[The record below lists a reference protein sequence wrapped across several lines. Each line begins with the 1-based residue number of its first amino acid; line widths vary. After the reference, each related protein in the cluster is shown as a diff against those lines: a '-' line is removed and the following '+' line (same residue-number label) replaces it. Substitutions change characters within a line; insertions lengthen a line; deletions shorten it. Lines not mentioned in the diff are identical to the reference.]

1 MIKTNQWVG
10 WARSQRWP
18 DGGEAGG
25 AGSESQAARW
35 WRVGNIVGPGRT
47 QAAQQREARGG
58 IDGSTG
64 QELALHGPL
73 RHGSHLPGRRV
84 PRSEERRVGKEG
96 RRRWSRAEGRKRR
109 TDR

>member
-1 MIKTNQWVG
+1 EDVIRHRNVTGVQTCALPILG
-10 WARSQRWP
+10 RARSQRWS

-64 QELALHGPL
+64 QELALHGP
-73 RHGSHLPGRRV
+73 
-84 PRSEERRVGKEG
+84 RSEERRVGKEG
-96 RRRWSRAEGRKRR
+96 RRGGGWVWW
-109 TDR
+109 

>member
-35 WRVGNIVGPGRT
+35 WRVGNIVGPGRA

-73 RHGSHLPGRRV
+73 RHGSH
-84 PRSEERRVGKEG
+84 RSEEHTSELQ
-96 RRRWSRAEGRKRR
+96 SRGHLVCRLLLERK
-109 TDR
+109 